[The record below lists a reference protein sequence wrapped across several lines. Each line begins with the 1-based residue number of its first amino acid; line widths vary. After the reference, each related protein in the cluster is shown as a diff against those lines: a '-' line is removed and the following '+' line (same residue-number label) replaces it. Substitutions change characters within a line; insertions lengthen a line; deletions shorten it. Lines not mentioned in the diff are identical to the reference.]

1 MGAYRRLVTQL
12 TTSTLHDRGMG
23 DNTSDNERLIRRRDA
38 ALVGLGDDTLRVR
51 VKSGQLTRLYRGFY
65 TFSCD
70 LSELA
75 EHEREQLQYRRTVL
89 GAAQA
94 GDGSKAVSHHSAAVL
109 HGLPLLA
116 GRTTRVHFTANR
128 KTGGRKKG
136 RANVLHAAPWQPDE
150 VVELEGLLVTSL
162 ARTAVDL
169 ARVGSF
175 LQAVCAFDGA
185 LRMGATR
192 DDVESVLD
200 RSHGR
205 AGVANAIRA
214 FAISD
219 SDAESIGESLSR
231 ALMHTFGDIPKPRLQ
246 HEFRDGRGNFV
257 ARTDFDWDGV
267 VAGEFDGYAKYIRY
281 LKPGETI
288 ADAYEREK
296 KREQKLA
303 RLGVIVIRWCWDDLV
318 HPQRLRSILRE
329 ALGNTGLLTP

>member
-1 MGAYRRLVTQL
+1 
-12 TTSTLHDRGMG
+12 MG
-23 DNTSDNERLIRRRDA
+23 DNTSDDNRLIRRRDA
-38 ALVGLGDDTLRVR
+38 ASVGNGDDSLRVR
-51 VKSGQLTRLYRGFY
+51 VKTGQLIRLYRGFY

-70 LSELA
+70 LKDLA
-75 EHEREQLQYRRTVL
+75 DHEREQLQYRRTVL
-89 GAAQA
+89 GAAHA

-109 HGLPLLA
+109 HGLPLLG

-136 RANVLHAAPWQPDE
+136 RANVLHAAPWLADE
-150 VVELEGLLVTSL
+150 VVEIDGLLVTSL

-169 ARVGSF
+169 ARQGSF
-175 LQAVCAFDGA
+175 LQAVCAFDGV

-192 DDVESVLD
+192 AEVESVLD
-200 RSHGR
+200 RSRGR

-214 FAISD
+214 FAIAD
-219 SDAESIGESLSR
+219 GDAESIGESLSR
-231 ALMHTFGDIPKPRLQ
+231 ALMHTFGDIPRPRLQ
-246 HEFRDGRGNFV
+246 QRFFDARGAFV

-267 VAGEFDGYAKYIRY
+267 VVGEFDGYAKYIRY

-303 RLGVIVIRWCWDDLV
+303 RLGVIVIRWCWDDLM
-318 HPQRLRSILRE
+318 HPHRFRNMLHE
-329 ALGNTGLLTP
+329 ALTNSNILTPRPA